1 VLKTVHNDVIYCCSQ
16 AGAIKVG
23 SGALEQASQ
32 KR

>member
-1 VLKTVHNDVIYCCSQ
+1 
-16 AGAIKVG
+16 VG